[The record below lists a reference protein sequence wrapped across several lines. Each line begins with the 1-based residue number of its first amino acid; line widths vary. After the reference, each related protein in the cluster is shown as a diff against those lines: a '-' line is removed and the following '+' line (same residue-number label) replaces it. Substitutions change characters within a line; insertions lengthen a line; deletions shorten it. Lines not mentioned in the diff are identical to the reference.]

1 MTDDDVPFVWGVED
15 KYRHS
20 QTKRLILF
28 VKLRRSFAYM
38 SLCEMNCKQLRKRPL
53 FYLKGIKGCK
63 AKGLHRSISFRIL
76 KIKLYKGEVKMNKR
90 AWLFTRLSTF
100 TSNEHLANTMKQC
113 REQAVAKGY
122 TVVDETVIIGSSEL
136 SKAAIKDIIA
146 HNDTEN
152 GAQTIFSLSGTSLSR
167 DLKEGQ
173 EIYEMITSSGLKF
186 DTPDNNHVVLDK
198 NNPVG
203 AVMGLIV
210 NGEKEIPDDFP
221 FEDQEDVFEPD
232 ELDPWENITQSM

>member
-1 MTDDDVPFVWGVED
+1 
-15 KYRHS
+15 
-20 QTKRLILF
+20 
-28 VKLRRSFAYM
+28 
-38 SLCEMNCKQLRKRPL
+38 MNCKQLRKRPL

-100 TSNEHLANTMKQC
+100 TSNELLANTMKQC
-113 REQAVAKGY
+113 REQAEAKGY

-152 GAQTIFSLSGTSLSR
+152 R
-167 DLKEGQ
+167 
-173 EIYEMITSSGLKF
+173 
-186 DTPDNNHVVLDK
+186 
-198 NNPVG
+198 
-203 AVMGLIV
+203 
-210 NGEKEIPDDFP
+210 
-221 FEDQEDVFEPD
+221 
-232 ELDPWENITQSM
+232 